1 MDLLSKVIEFA
12 VKAHGGQ
19 IDKIGEPYILHPLRV
34 MMDCNTMV
42 EKIVAILHDTVEDTD
57 ATLEDIRALFTNN
70 NNRTYAD
77 TIVNAVDALTK
88 REGEVY
94 EDYLNRVKDN
104 PIAISV
110 KLADIRDNM
119 SPIRQY
125 RLPLEKQIKLKAKYL
140 KALMLLQ

>member
-19 IDKIGEPYILHPLRV
+19 VDTLGEPYILHPLRV

-57 ATLEDIRALFTNN
+57 ATLDDIRALFTNN

-77 TIVNAVDALTK
+77 TIVNAVDAMTK
-88 REGEVY
+88 RAGESY
-94 EDYLNRVKDN
+94 DDYLVRVKDN
-104 PIAISV
+104 PIALSV

-140 KALMLLQ
+140 KALTILQ

>member
-19 IDKIGEPYILHPLRV
+19 VDKIGEPYILHPLRV

-57 ATLEDIRALFTNN
+57 ATLDDIRALFTNN

-77 TIVNAVDALTK
+77 TIVNAVDAMTK
-88 REGEVY
+88 RAGESY
-94 EDYLNRVKDN
+94 DDYLARVKDN
-104 PIAISV
+104 PIALSV

-140 KALMLLQ
+140 KALTILQ

>member
-19 IDKIGEPYILHPLRV
+19 VDKLGEPYILHPLRV

-57 ATLEDIRALFTNN
+57 ATLDDIRALFTNN

-77 TIVNAVDALTK
+77 TIANAVDAMTK
-88 REGEVY
+88 RAGESY
-94 EDYLNRVKDN
+94 DDYLVRVKDN
-104 PIAISV
+104 PIALSV

-140 KALMLLQ
+140 KALTILQ